1 MTRQDATDA
10 IWFVSQVGHHFGY
23 LFDRYGFEVL
33 HCEDATTD
41 GRSLV
46 VIESSD
52 CRFRFL
58 HNRGDVEISVG
69 AHSAPISWQDTSES
83 GIRQWY
89 SIKLVLD
96 FIMQRTV
103 DLQEIRQQGREMFS
117 MPTEELLSWWADK
130 LERYCG
136 HVVQLFQDDAFAR
149 TQMALQEYDHEQS
162 KELRWQIDQEQRS
175 ISRTVEAQQTGT
187 G

>member
-1 MTRQDATDA
+1 MSLLNTTTAA
-10 IWFVSQVGHHFGY
+10 WFVSEIRHRFGY
-23 LFDRYGFEVL
+23 LFDHHGFEVI

-58 HNRGDVEISVG
+58 FNRGDVEISVG
-69 AHSAPISWQDTSES
+69 PHWAPVSWQDASES

-89 SIKLVLD
+89 SIKLALD
-96 FIMQRTV
+96 FIMQQTV
-103 DLQEIRQQGREMFS
+103 DLQEIRQQGRAMFS
-117 MPTEELLSWWADK
+117 MSTEELLSWWADK

-136 HVVQLFQDDAFAR
+136 HVVQLFREDTFDV
-149 TQMALQEYDHEQS
+149 TQVAIQQYDQEQS
-162 KELRWQIDQEQRS
+162 QELRRQIDEEQRS
-175 ISRTVEAQQTGT
+175 IARII
-187 G
+187 